1 MVREGFLRR
10 MPIARVSTRARTGRT
25 ALALVAFGLA
35 AAGLAAGGAAPDPK
49 TLLKVEATLAPT
61 AAAKG
66 TLSVRAR
73 LETGWHVNSHKP
85 SEDYLIATE
94 VKLTPSD
101 GVRFGEAKYPEG
113 KLQKFAFSDTPLSVY
128 EGEFVIEVPVE
139 WNGAAPPVV
148 SGSIEYQ
155 TCNDAQ
161 CLAPTSLPFHSVA
174 APAAAATLST
184 PAILSG
190 GAVPLAEA
198 RRLEGS
204 TSAAG
209 AEDFGDLLKRR
220 GLFAVLVFLFGGGL
234 ALNLTPC
241 VYPVIPLT
249 VSFFGGQAHGQS
261 RRTFL
266 LATIYVLG
274 MATTYSA
281 LGVTAALS
289 GRLFGAALQSPW
301 VLGGVA
307 IVLVGLALSM
317 FGLYDLRMPTA
328 LMQKAGARQGL
339 AGAYGMG
346 LLVGVVAAP
355 CVGPFVLGLLAFV
368 AATQDA
374 ALGFLF
380 FFVLSLGLGLPFLFL
395 AAFSGRIAA
404 LPRAGAWMEGVKKVF
419 GWILLAMAAYFVRN
433 ALPGFLGAW
442 LLPAVLVLGAIA
454 LLVVHGTL
462 KIAVRGA
469 VAVLFLA
476 AALFFAPSGRAEA
489 RGPEWASY
497 DPAKVTALGRPAV
510 VDFSAS
516 WCLPCI
522 ELDKKTFSDPRVRDA
537 LNRRGLFKADMT
549 KAAAPE
555 TMALAE
561 KYAILGVPTVI
572 FLDASGQ
579 ERKDLRLVGFEEPD
593 AFLKRIEKA
602 P

>member
-1 MVREGFLRR
+1 
-10 MPIARVSTRARTGRT
+10 MPTARFWERSPRGIASLVL
-25 ALALVAFGLA
+25 LALGLA
-35 AAGLAAGGAAPDPK
+35 AAALAANGAVPDPK
-49 TLLKVEATLAPT
+49 TLLKVDATLAPT
-61 AAAKG
+61 GAGKG
-66 TLSVRAR
+66 TLSIRAR
-73 LETGWHVNSHKP
+73 LESGWHVNSHKP

-94 VKLTPSD
+94 VKLDPAD

-128 EGEFVIEVPVE
+128 AGEFVIEVPVE
-139 WNGAAPPVV
+139 WSGSAPPAV
-148 SGSIEYQ
+148 SGSIAYQ

-174 APAAAATLST
+174 APAAASGSSAAPS
-184 PAILSG
+184 LSG

-204 TSAAG
+204 TAAAG
-209 AEDFGDLLKRR
+209 ASEDFGDLLKRR
-220 GLFAVLVFLFGGGL
+220 GLAGVLLLLFGWGL

-261 RRTFL
+261 RRAFL
-266 LATIYVLG
+266 LAAVYVLG
-274 MATTYSA
+274 MATMYSA
-281 LGVTAALS
+281 LGVAAALS

-301 VLGGVA
+301 VLAGIA
-307 IVLVGLALSM
+307 AVLVALALSM
-317 FGLYDLRMPTA
+317 FGLYDIRMPTA
-328 LMQKAGARQGL
+328 LMQKAGARQGF

-355 CVGPFVLGLLAFV
+355 CVGPVVLGLLAFV

-433 ALPGFLGAW
+433 ALPGLAGAW
-442 LLPAVLVLGAIA
+442 LLPAVLVIGALA
-454 LLVVHGTL
+454 LLLVHTTL

-476 AALFFAPSGRAEA
+476 AALFFAPSSRAEA
-489 RGPEWASY
+489 RGPEWAAY
-497 DPAKVTALGRPAV
+497 DPAKIGALGRPAV

-593 AFLKRIEKA
+593 AFLKRLEKA